1 MTDRDNDDSR
11 DDVNWLKDAFDR
23 AIQGDNGT
31 VPEAAR
37 PLVNPFVG
45 LIPTGT
51 PARIEPVV
59 PIEPAAPIIPVVPPE
74 SVEMP
79 SNRHDLDL
87 DFETDDMPPVTLFEP
102 VVPLEHPLPT
112 VATDY
117 PPTETLDAVDLPA
130 TALSEPVVSEPVVPE
145 PVLPIAPVGAPQPT
159 PSEETSGIDLID
171 ALFSSTDTSTA
182 TVPLSAFPVSPQPEP
197 SKPIR
202 ESTPADNAKLRQRLL
217 LIVGGIVVVIVS
229 IGAFLVGGLTS
240 VPAAAPTPEV
250 TGAPV
255 APATT
260 QPPGEYAFS
269 ELFGGECLNPFDT
282 AWASTFTVV
291 DCAAPHP
298 AQLVYAGDLAVDG
311 SYPSY
316 PGDERIGSAAMAE
329 CSRKG
334 VLNLSSAKTYSDLLV
349 SAAYPTSSEAWD
361 SGDKRYYCF
370 VTLSTGVPIDGDL
383 AGKLITQGSEAT
395 PEPTATP

>member
-1 MTDRDNDDSR
+1 MTDKDNDDAR
-11 DDVNWLKDAFDR
+11 DDVDWLKDAFDR

-37 PLVNPFVG
+37 PVVNPFAG
-45 LIPTGT
+45 LTPTGNT
-51 PARIEPVV
+51 APNEPVV
-59 PIEPAAPIIPVVPPE
+59 PIESDAPTTQEVPQE

-87 DFETDDMPPVTLFEP
+87 DFETEDMPPVTLFEP
-102 VVPLEHPLPT
+102 IVPLDHPLPT

-130 TALSEPVVSEPVVPE
+130 NA
-145 PVLPIAPVGAPQPT
+145 VLEPIAPIANGVTPPST
-159 PSEETSGIDLID
+159 PSEETNGIDLID
-171 ALFSSTDTSTA
+171 ALFSSTDTSAA
-182 TVPLSAFPVSPQPEP
+182 TVPISALPVSPQPKAPKPTRE
-197 SKPIR
+197 SKP
-202 ESTPADNAKLRQRLL
+202 ADDAKLRQRLL

-229 IGAFLVGGLTS
+229 IGAFLAGRLVAS
-240 VPAAAPTPEV
+240 PAAEPTPEGIDV
-250 TGAPV
+250 PASQTTAQPV
-255 APATT
+255 
-260 QPPGEYAFS
+260 GEYAFS
-269 ELFGGECLNPFDT
+269 DLFGGECLDPFDT

-291 DCAAPHP
+291 DCATPHP
-298 AQLVYAGDLAVDG
+298 AQLVYAGDLSIDG

-316 PGDERIGSAAMAE
+316 PGDDRIGSAAIAG

-334 VLNLSSAKTYSDLLV
+334 VLNLKTAKTYSDLLV
-349 SAAYPTSSEAWD
+349 SAAYPISSEAWD

-370 VTLSTGVPIDGDL
+370 VTRSSGVPLDINL
-383 AGKLITQGSEAT
+383 AGKLITQGAEAT